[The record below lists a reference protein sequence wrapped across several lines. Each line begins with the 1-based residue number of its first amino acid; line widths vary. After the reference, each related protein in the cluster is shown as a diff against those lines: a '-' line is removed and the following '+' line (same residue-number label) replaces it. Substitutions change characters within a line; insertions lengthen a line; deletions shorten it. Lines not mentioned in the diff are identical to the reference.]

1 MITIKQKHKN
11 NKNVLNN
18 DKTPRLK
25 RNPPPKINKILKTI
39 CIQTK
44 ILYKQLISVKETFKS
59 SLS

>member
-18 DKTPRLK
+18 NKTPRLK
-25 RNPPPKINKILKTI
+25 HNPPQINKILKTI

>member
-1 MITIKQKHKN
+1 MIAIKQKHKN

-18 DKTPRLK
+18 NKTPRLK
-25 RNPPPKINKILKTI
+25 HNPPPQINKILKTI